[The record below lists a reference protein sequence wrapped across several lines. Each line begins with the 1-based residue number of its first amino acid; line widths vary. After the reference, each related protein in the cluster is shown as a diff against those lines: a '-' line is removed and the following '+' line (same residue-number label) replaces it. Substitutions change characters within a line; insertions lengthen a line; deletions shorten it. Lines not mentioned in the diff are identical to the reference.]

1 MRYLAGRTGSE
12 RLDEVVA
19 RTSIRARSL
28 LGRRDY
34 KRFVIVGVARTGST
48 LLLHLL
54 NAQSRVIAFGE
65 VFRGDGAIGWDTP
78 PFLTLQ
84 SPRLRRMQEAEPIE
98 FLERV
103 VFQRWPREIG
113 AVGFKLF
120 YYHARSGP
128 QAALWDH
135 LKRQPDLALIHIKRR
150 NILEQYLSLRLA
162 HATNVWS
169 SAKQPGAAHE
179 PMQLSPEECLRHF
192 EKVRAQ
198 EDACDRFFEERSML
212 TLAYEDLVI
221 DRASAMESVAAHLG
235 VRLEPV
241 EARIVR
247 QRTQPLS
254 HAIENYD
261 ELREFFGG
269 SPWEIFFRQPDTL
282 GAGRQ
287 AA

>member
-1 MRYLAGRTGSE
+1 MRYLAVRTRSE
-12 RLDEVVA
+12 RFNEAVA
-19 RTSIRARSL
+19 RMSIRARSL

-34 KRFVIVGVARTGST
+34 KRFAIVGVARTGST

-65 VFRGDGAIGWDTP
+65 LFRGDGAIGWDTP
-78 PFLTLQ
+78 PFLTQQ
-84 SPRLRRMQEAEPIE
+84 SERLRRMQEAQPIE
-98 FLERV
+98 FLETA
-103 VFQRWPREIG
+103 VFRRWPREIG

-128 QAALWDH
+128 QAAVWDH
-135 LKRQPDLALIHIKRR
+135 LRRQPDLALIHIKRR
-150 NILEQYLSLRLA
+150 NILEQFLSLRLA

-169 SAKQPGAAHE
+169 TARQPGRTPD
-179 PMQLSPEECLRHF
+179 PMRLSPEECLRHF

-198 EDACDRFFEERSML
+198 EEACDRFFAERPIL
-212 TLAYEDLVI
+212 TLAYEDLVT
-221 DRASAMESVAAHLG
+221 DRASAMQSVAAHLG
-235 VRLEPV
+235 VPFEPV

-254 HAIENYD
+254 RAIENYD
-261 ELREFFGG
+261 ELREFFAG
-269 SPWEIFFRQPDTL
+269 SAWEIFFRQPDTL
-282 GAGRQ
+282 GAGQR